1 MVPSPP
7 DPECRVIGPVRRA
20 VSAWCVVTALA
31 LSVVGPCALV
41 AAGDDGPPRS
51 FPTGRPTRTVLRP
64 TEIVDLVPAKPSEKT
79 VVMLVSGIGSDA
91 PDATYDAIVAAL
103 VNDPRYEIHRFGG
116 DRVHPYDTLGGLD
129 ANADQ
134 LTAEIRELA
143 KTHPKIDI
151 VAHSMGGAV
160 ADAAFRRGL
169 SGSDKVATYIALA
182 APHDGS
188 TLAKIGQPFL
198 AASDLLGARAEFR
211 AISAALAQDIGSR
224 AVQDLATIHAGPPPQ
239 GVTRLDLRMGTDA
252 IVTAPDAW
260 TPNVMSRTLLPTTIP
275 SIEGHG
281 GVTTDP
287 HAIAII
293 TSTVA
298 ADRPPARG
306 WRDAI
311 LELAARSVSVVID
324 RHVPVLYC
332 ALGVLVLGCAVG
344 LSLYRRRRW
353 LPVGSP

>member
-1 MVPSPP
+1 M
-7 DPECRVIGPVRRA
+7 RRA

-31 LSVVGPCALV
+31 LWVVGPGALV

-64 TEIVDLVPAKPSEKT
+64 TEIADPAPAKPSDKT
-79 VVMLVSGIGSDA
+79 VVILVAGVGSDA
-91 PDATYDAIVAAL
+91 PDGTYDAIVAAL
-103 VNDPRYEIHRFGG
+103 DDDPRYEIHRFGG
-116 DRVHPYDTLGGLD
+116 DRVHAYDTQGSLD
-129 ANADQ
+129 ASADQ
-134 LTAEIRELA
+134 LTAEIRQLA

-160 ADAAFRRGL
+160 VDAAFRRGL
-169 SGSDKVATYIALA
+169 SASDKVATYIALA

-198 AASDLLGARAEFR
+198 AVSDILGARAEFR
-211 AISAALAQDIGSR
+211 AITAALAQDIGSR
-224 AVQDLATIHAGPPPQ
+224 AVQDLATIHAGPPPP

-260 TPNVMSRTLLPTTIP
+260 TPNVMSRTLLPTTLG

-287 HAIAII
+287 HAIAIVA
-293 TSTVA
+293 STIA
-298 ADRPPARG
+298 ADRFPPRG
-306 WRDAI
+306 RRDAI
-311 LELAARSVSVVID
+311 LEQAARGVSAVIE
-324 RHVPVLYC
+324 RYVPAVYC
-332 ALGVLVLGCAVG
+332 ALGLLLLGCAFG
-344 LSLYRRRRW
+344 LSIYRRRRG
-353 LPVGSP
+353 LPFGFP